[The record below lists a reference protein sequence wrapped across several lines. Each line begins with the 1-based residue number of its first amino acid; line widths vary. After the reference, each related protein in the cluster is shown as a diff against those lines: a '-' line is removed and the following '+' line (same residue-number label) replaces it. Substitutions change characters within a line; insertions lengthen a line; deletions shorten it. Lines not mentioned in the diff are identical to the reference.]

1 MVKIMHSI
9 CQSNFRARLLRT
21 YHFAVKT
28 WLADRASP
36 VSQSARALVVKL
48 VNTADLKSA
57 ARYWACRFKS
67 GRGHHSPD
75 FIETKSIAFK
85 PS

>member
-1 MVKIMHSI
+1 MVKTMHSR
-9 CQSNFRARLLRT
+9 CQSIFGTRLQGT

-28 WLADRASP
+28 WLADCASP
-36 VSQSARALVVKL
+36 ASQIARALVVKL

-67 GRGHHSPD
+67 GRGHHT
-75 FIETKSIAFK
+75 FLK
-85 PS
+85 